1 MYIRDHH
8 NCNTVESMDRAD
20 AIRRDYPNYLV
31 VKVMAKD
38 YAFVMMDGEEYEI
51 AFYTKDGE
59 IRTGDCFN
67 RRYEY

>member
-20 AIRRDYPNYLV
+20 AIRRDYPNCLV

-38 YAFVMMDGEEYEI
+38 YAFAMIDGDEYEI
-51 AFYTKDGE
+51 QFYTKDGE

-67 RRYEY
+67 RRFEY